1 VHLQCPQFHD
11 AVHVDFFV
19 LISIVHQ
26 IVNCYQVTCTLF
38 WVYMPVKL
46 MNTFNIYEF
55 IQYCLLPTTLAVNAH
70 CLHLKILITM
80 ITLVAIIIT
89 AALASYCL
97 LLVLCTLQL
106 VSVTLD

>member
-1 VHLQCPQFHD
+1 MYLQHPQFHD
-11 AVHVDFFV
+11 AVHVHFFV

-26 IVNCYQVTCTLF
+26 IVNCYQVTCALF

-55 IQYCLLPTTLAVNAH
+55 IQYCLLPTILAINVH
-70 CLHLKILITM
+70 CLNLKIYITIIM
-80 ITLVAIIIT
+80 LVSTIIT
-89 AALASYCL
+89 AAFASYCL

-106 VSVTLD
+106 VYVIL